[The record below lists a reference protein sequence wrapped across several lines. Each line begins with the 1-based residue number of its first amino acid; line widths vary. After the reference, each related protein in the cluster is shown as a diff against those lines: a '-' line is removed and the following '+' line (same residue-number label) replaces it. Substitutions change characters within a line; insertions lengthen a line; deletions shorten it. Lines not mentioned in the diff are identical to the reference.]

1 MAASGLCLVP
11 LEIQLNIVTKALE
24 NTSITIH
31 TYVGDPVRMKVSS
44 SLPLSILAVCHA
56 WRVAALQDLSEH
68 LTIDIESPIVMSH
81 LDILIPSRF
90 LRIAPILCVRLDTN
104 SLEDPGLNQ
113 DYQDASLNKE
123 RNLRRLPNLK
133 AVHISPTWFNH
144 SQFLYKSYS
153 VSEMNAFTDEQCL
166 DAVDSDFEM
175 QAGFSVALLGDVRP
189 DLKITVDATLCS
201 MDSTHTHSNYM
212 DVFGTK
218 LSHGEWAFKK
228 EPAHFEE

>member
-1 MAASGLCLVP
+1 MLP
-11 LEIQLNIVTKALE
+11 LEIQLTIVTKALE
-24 NTSITIH
+24 NTSITIP
-31 TYVGDPVRMKVSS
+31 TYVGDPVRMEVFSRP
-44 SLPLSILAVCHA
+44 PLNILAVCHA
-56 WRVAALQDLSEH
+56 WREASFHHMSEH
-68 LTIDIESPIVMSH
+68 LTIDIGSPIVMSH
-81 LDILIPSRF
+81 LDILVPSAF
-90 LRIAPILCVRLDTN
+90 LKIAPILCVRLDTN
-104 SLEDPGLNQ
+104 NLEDPGLNQ
-113 DYQDASLNKE
+113 DYQDASLNKK

-144 SQFLYKSYS
+144 SQFLYKNYS

-201 MDSTHTHSNYM
+201 MDSTHKHSNYM